1 MDLCSRPTG
10 VEHWQAQ
17 QLFREQ
23 ERADRMKK
31 LAHEYRVVMAQAAE
45 LIATGHPAEAKALLD
60 RALSKL
66 IMP

>member
-1 MDLCSRPTG
+1 MALSDRPSG

-45 LIATGHPAEAKALLD
+45 MIALGRSSEAKALLD

>member
-23 ERADRMKK
+23 DRADRMKK

-45 LIATGHPAEAKALLD
+45 LIENGYHIAAKEMLD
-60 RALSKL
+60 SALSKL